1 MIKENDSIQLNTN
14 DRVDLGL
21 LIDGLITTT
30 HLVDRLNTQ
39 LTDVERH
46 YSLARGPVKQE
57 GDQKKAKLQR
67 AIAADVADVKK
78 RVAELEG
85 KYGINVSAC
94 LA

>member
-57 GDQKKAKLQR
+57 GDQKKGQT
-67 AIAADVADVKK
+67 AACNRRRCGRREEKSC
-78 RVAELEG
+78 RT
-85 KYGINVSAC
+85 
-94 LA
+94 